1 MAKRVGVDKVLFCTT
16 LVLVVIG
23 LVMVFS
29 ASAIISQG
37 ASGSPY
43 GFLIKQAIWGVL
55 GLAAMTVIMQMDYRK
70 LNNPRIIFPMVAVTA
85 LLLLV
90 VFAMHSSHGAHRW
103 IKLGAMSLQPSEMA
117 KPVIVLF
124 LAWFLQN
131 KLHMVNDLRNT
142 IIPAALPSL
151 LFIALIMKEP
161 DLGTAL
167 VCAGVTMFML
177 YLAGMNM
184 KFLVMAS
191 AAAAPVLAY
200 MLLFVKFRRDRL
212 LAFLY
217 PDRDPLGIGYHMNQ
231 SLIAVSTGGVFGR
244 GYMEGVQKLY
254 YLAGVAHRLHL
265 RQYLRGIG
273 LGWCGGSRRFICRTR
288 LSRTARGVADPRS
301 VCALPGLRH
310 YDEHSDS
317 GFLQYQRGAGAS
329 ADEGNYAAVYLLW
342 RNFFIHHPSLDWRTA
357 EHYTRVRLRVVG
369 LVSIRETGGPSTSAS
384 LGSVSSRDGKSMAF
398 LAGYMAE

>member
-43 GFLIKQAIWGVL
+43 GYLIKQAIWGVL
-55 GLAAMTVIMQMDYRK
+55 GLAGMTVVMQMDYRR

-90 VFAMHSSHGAHRW
+90 VFAMPSSHGAHRW

-117 KPVIVLF
+117 KPIIVLF

-131 KLHMVNDLRNT
+131 KLHMINDLRST

-151 LFIALIMKEP
+151 LFIALIVKEP

-184 KFLVMAS
+184 KYLVMAS

-200 MLLFVKFRRDRL
+200 MLLFVKFRRDRI
-212 LAFLY
+212 LAFLD

-231 SLIAVSTGGVFGR
+231 SLIAVSTGGVFGK

-254 YLAGVAHRLHL
+254 YLPESHTDYIFANISEELGLVGAVVVVALFVA
-265 RQYLRGIG
+265 
-273 LGWCGGSRRFICRTR
+273 LGYR
-288 LSRTARGVADPRS
+288 
-301 VCALPGLRH
+301 GLR
-310 YDEHSDS
+310 
-317 GFLQYQRGAGAS
+317 
-329 ADEGNYAAVYLLW
+329 AVLL
-342 RNFFIHHPSLDWRTA
+342 
-357 EHYTRVRLRVVG
+357 TRDPFAR
-369 LVSIRETGGPSTSAS
+369 
-384 LGSVSSRDGKSMAF
+384 F
-398 LAGYMAE
+398 LAFGITTSILIQAFFNISVVLALVPTKGITLPFISYGGTSLFITLLSMGVLLNITRECD